1 MEPNLEQ
8 FEKSV
13 RDIRNQFVAMTSSH
27 RPALWSYCLK
37 LTGSPWEA
45 EDLVQET
52 MLKAFSHMA
61 LLGQAVNIK
70 AYLFRIASNAWID
83 RVRREKPMED
93 VETSTEQAVSEQVS
107 DSAETREALEILVA
121 TLPPRQRI
129 IVLLTD
135 VFDFTASEVAA
146 MVDTTEGAV
155 KAALHR
161 ARTTLRSHAN
171 LERTEIPACQHEF
184 QKAGRKRARVGVKPP
199 LQVIERY
206 IEAFNTRD
214 PNALVALMKQ
224 EAVNEIVGDWEEHG
238 IEMMKKSS
246 LYYWTLEKD
255 KTWVEYG
262 TLFGRPVLFGFRTTA
277 EYPKALS
284 EIVVLDV
291 VDNRVVSQRWYF
303 FSPELIEYA
312 AKLLGVPAKTWGY
325 SFDLLTPDN
334 NPHPV

>member
-1 MEPNLEQ
+1 MSEPNLEQ
-8 FEKSV
+8 FEKSL
-13 RDIRNQFVAMTSSH
+13 RELRNQFVGMTAPH
-27 RPALWSYCLK
+27 RSALWNYCLK
-37 LTGSPWEA
+37 LTGSPWDA

-52 MLKAFSHMA
+52 MLKAFSRMA

-70 AYLFRIASNAWID
+70 AYLFRIASNTWID
-83 RVRREKPMED
+83 RVRRERPTEEL
-93 VETSTEQAVSEQVS
+93 ETSLELEAGAQASNA
-107 DSAETREALEILVA
+107 AETREALEILIA

-129 IVLLTD
+129 IVLLTE

-161 ARTTLRSHAN
+161 ARTTLRA
-171 LERTEIPACQHEF
+171 RTDIDQPQI
-184 QKAGRKRARVGVKPP
+184 KRARVGVKPP
-199 LQVIERY
+199 LPVIEQY
-206 IEAFNTRD
+206 MEAFNKRD
-214 PNALVALMKQ
+214 PDALVRLMKE

-238 IEMMKKSS
+238 VEAMKKAS

-262 TLFGRPVLFGFRTTA
+262 TLFGRPVLFGFRTTT
-277 EYPKALS
+277 EYSKALS
-284 EIVVLDV
+284 EIIALDI
-291 VDNRVVSQRWYF
+291 VDDRVVAQRWYF

-325 SFDLLTPDN
+325 SFDLLTPAND
-334 NPHPV
+334 PHQH

>member
-1 MEPNLEQ
+1 MGEPNLEQ

-13 RDIRNQFVAMTSSH
+13 RELRNQFVGMTAPH
-27 RPALWSYCLK
+27 RSALWSYCLK
-37 LTGSPWEA
+37 LTGSPWDA

-52 MLKAFSHMA
+52 MLKAFSRMA

-70 AYLFRIASNAWID
+70 AYLFRIASNTWID
-83 RVRREKPMED
+83 RVRRERPTEELENSM
-93 VETSTEQAVSEQVS
+93 EQAAS
-107 DSAETREALEILVA
+107 DRASDATETREALEILIA

-161 ARTTLRSHAN
+161 ARTTLRA
-171 LERTEIPACQHEF
+171 RTNVEQPQI
-184 QKAGRKRARVGVKPP
+184 KRARAGVKPP
-199 LQVIERY
+199 LPVIEQY
-206 IEAFNTRD
+206 IEAFNKRD
-214 PNALVALMKQ
+214 PDALVRLMKE

-238 IEMMKKSS
+238 VEAMKKAS

-262 TLFGRPVLFGFRTTA
+262 TLFGRPVLFGFRTTT
-277 EYPKALS
+277 EHSKALS
-284 EIVVLDV
+284 EIIALDV
-291 VDNRVVSQRWYF
+291 VDDRVVSQRWYF

-325 SFDLLTPDN
+325 SFDLLTPEN
-334 NPHPV
+334 NPHQH